1 MKKLNLEFIKKADYI
16 LVFLCATIGLL
27 FFLASLSFIV
37 YDMLSRHSSYERSV
51 TRIETE
57 EEQSQ
62 EPSEDNPK
70 EEIEEKE
77 SIKFQEMI
85 KDVYVFR
92 VTDPKI
98 RIETR
103 LSSKYGKEKTNIDNG
118 LTNFLFIYDQKE
130 EYKLFPTNSQYIRNF
145 LLYNY
150 NEKDSVR
157 YNLYTVIK
165 ADTNNDKYLD
175 DNDDISFYIS
185 DYNGKKLMEVS
196 SSIMSLEHISGYRF
210 LFTEFHDNELKYY
223 VFDCAK
229 REKKLIKSVKQ
240 KVEDKIIYL
249 N

>member
-37 YDMLSRHSSYERSV
+37 YDRLSRHSSYERSV

-62 EPSEDNPK
+62 EPSEDNSK
-70 EEIEEKE
+70 EEIDEKE

-85 KDVYVFR
+85 KDVYVFK

-103 LSSKYGKEKTNIDNG
+103 LSSKYGKEKTNIDDG
-118 LTNFLFIYDQKE
+118 LTNFLFINDQKE

-145 LLYNY
+145 HLKYNG
-150 NEKDSVR
+150 KDSVR

-185 DYNGKKLMEVS
+185 DYNGKKIMEVS
-196 SSIMSLEHISGYRF
+196 SSIMSLEYIGAHRF

-223 VFDCAK
+223 VFDCVK
-229 REKKLIKSVKQ
+229 REKNLIKSVKQ
-240 KVEDKIIYL
+240 KVEYKNIHL